1 MADDF
6 KALVALTK
14 QTNAK
19 LELLHKQGEED
30 DSPRERLLD
39 ALPEILTAKDISKKE
54 TDQKDKLHR
63 EEVKKNKDN
72 LEELKKAD
80 AERSKE
86 STKNSQSIKQQNQM
100 IVSEG
105 HKDTAMIVD
114 SLGNVEKSQSINEK
128 IQLRLNEKPEGA
140 AQEEQEQKT
149 ESFFKKL
156 TKSIIPPIN
165 PTLNNLLKRLL
176 PPLSIPPDIL
186 SRKPNFL
193 LVASPT
199 LINFSK
205 KLFCLLL
212 SSSSAEPA
220 GSSFNLNWIFSFI
233 L

>member
-63 EEVKKNKDN
+63 EEVKKNKNN

-128 IQLRLNEKPEGA
+128 IQLRLNEKPE
-140 AQEEQEQKT
+140 
-149 ESFFKKL
+149 
-156 TKSIIPPIN
+156 
-165 PTLNNLLKRLL
+165 
-176 PPLSIPPDIL
+176 
-186 SRKPNFL
+186 
-193 LVASPT
+193 ASGGV
-199 LINFSK
+199 K
-205 KLFCLLL
+205 
-212 SSSSAEPA
+212 
-220 GSSFNLNWIFSFI
+220 
-233 L
+233 